1 MSISNLRRAPLVA
14 AGALAALAVP
24 GSAQQFQY
32 QNGLIPGTA
41 RWTEGLEAAD
51 ADNDGDL
58 DLFVADGDGFSS
70 AGTKRQNVLEINKLI
85 ENGILSFADESVARL
100 GVHASNAKGVTTADI
115 TGDGYIEALYSN
127 AFNTDPA
134 FLYVNQGAGN
144 PGFFTF
150 EGVARGF
157 TTNVAAGGAMF
168 SDIDDDGDLDVVMNN
183 NYLGSGSGLPRLY
196 ENNGSG
202 FFTLI
207 AGAFNAAPAKS
218 SHMDVQMVD
227 IDQNWTVDFFGA
239 NRATNGGVAHYL
251 MTNDGAG
258 NFADV
263 SSLIPATSGNV
274 YEADLGDLDGDSDI
288 DLFFVSLS
296 GFADG
301 SMRNNLVPST
311 TLSFTAN
318 AGLGGDDDNE
328 VAYIDFDMDG
338 DYDAFIGSL
347 GAREKL
353 WRNDGNMVWTNSH
366 ASIQAVSDSTLDCTV
381 ADVNNDGRYDLIT
394 GQGESNSAQW
404 VNKVY
409 LNVGGPVDTLAPI
422 LTAVKS
428 PATAPKTGPTV
439 VWAKVRDQVLDDGMD
454 YLTGVA
460 RYVVMAAP
468 NQVAVSIT
476 GGAFVPALS
485 NIPAGSSLLFTN
497 NSGVSQTVTSTTAPY
512 GYDVTIPAGGTYE
525 HFFVAPG
532 TYNFTSLSGGFN
544 GTAQVSGAAATVG
557 GLKGAIQQYRFSM
570 PDTLAGNG
578 VQLVHEIEFT
588 DWAGN
593 VTVSDNGTVVTLV
606 DCGMTTYCTSKPSS
620 LPGCVIGLSTTG
632 TPSASAGSGFTITA
646 GPAPGVNAGLFIYT
660 TQGALGTPLNTPFGF
675 VCIQSP
681 FFRIAGQSAGG
692 TAGVC
697 NGQYQIDFNLFF
709 ATQVGDPAL
718 VAGSTVEIQCWHRD
732 PPNPGAAN
740 TSLAGSFVMCP

>member
-1 MSISNLRRAPLVA
+1 MSISNLRCAPLVA

-58 DLFVADGDGFSS
+58 DLFVADGEGFSS
-70 AGTKRQNVLEINKLI
+70 AGAQRQNVLEINKFV

-100 GVHASNAKGVTTADI
+100 GVNLSNAKGVTTADI
-115 TGDGYIEALYSN
+115 TGDGYIEALFSN

-144 PGFFTF
+144 PGFFNF

-168 SDIDDDGDLDVVMNN
+168 SDVDNDGDLDVVMNN

-207 AGAFNAAPAKS
+207 AGAFSDAPNKS
-218 SHMDVQMVD
+218 THMDIQMID
-227 IDQNWTVDFFGA
+227 IDQDWTVDLFGA
-239 NRATNGGVAHYL
+239 NRATNGTEAHFL

-258 NFADV
+258 AFTDV
-263 SSLIPATSGNV
+263 SGLIPATSGSV
-274 YEADLGDLDGDSDI
+274 YEAEVGDLDGDSDI
-288 DLFFVSLS
+288 DMFFVSLS

-301 SMRNNLVPST
+301 SMQNGLVPST
-311 TLSFTAN
+311 TLSFAKNAN
-318 AGLGGDDDNE
+318 LGGDDDNE
-328 VAYIDFDMDG
+328 IALYDFDVDG
-338 DYDAFIGSL
+338 DYDAFVGSL

-353 WRNDGNMVWTNSH
+353 YRNDGNMVWATSN
-366 ASIQAVSDSTLDCTV
+366 ASIQAVSDSTLDCTI
-381 ADVNNDGRYDLIT
+381 ADLDNDGRYDLIT

-409 LNVGGPVDTLAPI
+409 RNVSGPVDTLAPI
-422 LTAVKS
+422 ITAVNS

-439 VWAKVRDQVLDDGMD
+439 VWAKVRDQVLDDGVD
-454 YLTGVA
+454 YLSAAA
-460 RYVVMAAP
+460 RYVVLAAP

-476 GGAFVPALS
+476 GGGFVPALS
-485 NIPAGSSLLFTN
+485 NISAGSSILFTN
-497 NSGVSQTVTSTTAPY
+497 NSGGTQTVTSTTAPY
-512 GYDVTIPAGGTYE
+512 GYDVTILAGGTYE

-532 TYNFTSLSGGFN
+532 TYNFTSTNGGFN
-544 GTAQVSGAAATVG
+544 GTAQVGGAAATAG
-557 GLKGAIQQYRFSM
+557 GLRAAVQQYRFSM

-578 VQLVHEIEFT
+578 TQLVYELEFT

-593 VTVSDNGTVVTLV
+593 VAVSDNGAAVALV

-620 LPGCVIGLSTTG
+620 IPACVIGLSATG
-632 TPSASAGSGFTITA
+632 TPSASAGSGFVITA

-660 TQGALGTPLNTPFGF
+660 TNGALGSPLNTPFGF
-675 VCIQSP
+675 ICIGSP

-697 NGQYQIDFNLFF
+697 DGQYQVDFNTYF
-709 ATQVGDPAL
+709 ATQVSDPSL
-718 VAGSTVEIQCWHRD
+718 IAGATVDIQCWHRD

-740 TSLAGSFVMCP
+740 TSLAGAFVMCP